1 MVISVMTFL
10 MFEYDRNE
18 EEEDYEGKV
27 KTFRYFGPE
36 ANLGEDTALCT
47 VHCEANLG
55 EDNPI
60 SRFIHCLVCILCAV
74 KKPQNCTNTNTDR
87 SQIVKMSKT
96 QQTLAK

>member
-1 MVISVMTFL
+1 MMMVISVMTFL

-36 ANLGEDTALCT
+36 ANLGEDTALCAVHCEANLVEDTALCT

-74 KKPQNCTNTNTDR
+74 
-87 SQIVKMSKT
+87 M
-96 QQTLAK
+96 

>member
-1 MVISVMTFL
+1 MMMVISVMTFL

-18 EEEDYEGKV
+18 EEEDYEGNV

-36 ANLGEDTALCT
+36 ANLVEDTALCT
-47 VHCEANLG
+47 VHCEANQG

-74 KKPQNCTNTNTDR
+74 K
-87 SQIVKMSKT
+87 
-96 QQTLAK
+96 